1 MIKLTILYPFIDGS
15 KFDWDYYL
23 NSHMPLSEQ
32 LQGKAIKA
40 VTVDKGLHA
49 GLPDSNPP
57 YTAICH
63 FHYDSF
69 DEFKNAF
76 FPNAKTLQDD
86 IANYTD
92 IQPIIQFSEV
102 VYPK

>member
-23 NSHMPLSEQ
+23 NKHMPLSEK
-32 LQGKAIKA
+32 LQGKAIKS

-63 FHYDSF
+63 FIYDSF
-69 DEFKNAF
+69 EDFEKAF
-76 FPNAKTLQDD
+76 FPNAKTLQED
-86 IANYTD
+86 IVNYTD
-92 IQPIIQFSEV
+92 IKPLILFSEV

>member
-1 MIKLTILYPFIDGS
+1 MIKLSVLYPFIEGS

-23 NSHMPLSEQ
+23 NEHIPLSQ
-32 LQGKAIKA
+32 KLQGKFMKE

-63 FHYDSF
+63 FFYDSYDDF
-69 DEFKNAF
+69 EKAF
-76 FPNAKTLQDD
+76 FPNAKALQED
-86 IANYTD
+86 IPNYTD
-92 IQPIIQFSEV
+92 IQPLILFSEV
-102 VYPK
+102 VFPK